1 MSPSFVSNYIGR
13 SAHRPTSETTV
24 SSGSSFRIG
33 KGRAAIKP
41 RRELSLVFN
50 FVGNYKRGGYS
61 CTMME
66 RYRHRSHT
74 SMSSMT
80 DINYRHEQEI
90 RGTGSEITENSG
102 IRGSRD
108 RYEKEGKEGRTKRK
122 IFVRT

>member
-1 MSPSFVSNYIGR
+1 
-13 SAHRPTSETTV
+13 
-24 SSGSSFRIG
+24 
-33 KGRAAIKP
+33 
-41 RRELSLVFN
+41 
-50 FVGNYKRGGYS
+50 
-61 CTMME
+61 MME

-80 DINYRHEQEI
+80 DINYRHEHEI

-108 RYEKEGKEGRTKRK
+108 RYEKEVKEGRTKRK